1 MTESKTQAMDT
12 FCFLIRIE
20 NSQSS
25 SPKKKFSVKTIVA
38 IGIGAALFFV
48 LGRFVAIPSPVP
60 NVNICVQY
68 GLLAFMSVVYGPVA
82 GALIGLIG
90 HALIDFSYGWG
101 IWWSWVIA
109 SGVFGL
115 LVGFAAKILKMD
127 EAQLGKKGLIKFN
140 IAQVVSHIICWG
152 AVAPVLDILMYNE
165 PLDKLFA
172 QGLVSGISN
181 AITTAIVGS
190 LLCVAYAAT
199 KTKAGSLTKE

>member
-1 MTESKTQAMDT
+1 M
-12 FCFLIRIE
+12 
-20 NSQSS
+20 
-25 SPKKKFSVKTIVA
+25 KKFSVKTIVA

-60 NVNICVQY
+60 NTTISVQY
-68 GLLAFMSVVYGPVA
+68 GLLAFLSVVYGPVA
-82 GALIGLIG
+82 GLLVGLIG

-101 IWWSWVIA
+101 VWWSWVIA

-115 LVGFAAKILKMD
+115 LMGFATKAFKLEEGEI
-127 EAQLGKKGLIKFN
+127 GKKGLVKFN
-140 IAQVVSHIICWG
+140 IAQVVSHVICWA
-152 AVAPVLDILMYNE
+152 AVAPALDILIYQE

-172 QGLVSGISN
+172 QGLVAGISN
-181 AITTAIVGS
+181 AVTTAIVGS

>member
-1 MTESKTQAMDT
+1 M
-12 FCFLIRIE
+12 
-20 NSQSS
+20 
-25 SPKKKFSVKTIVA
+25 KKFSVKTIVA

-60 NVNICVQY
+60 NTNISVQY
-68 GLLAFMSVVYGPVA
+68 GLLAFISIVYGPIA
-82 GALIGLIG
+82 GALVGLIG
-90 HALIDFSYGWG
+90 HALIDFSFGWG

-109 SGVFGL
+109 SAVFGL
-115 LVGFAAKILKMD
+115 LVGIAAKVLKMD
-127 EAQLGKKGLIKFN
+127 EAEVGKRGLIKFN
-140 IAQVVSHIICWG
+140 LSQIISHVICWG

-172 QGLVSGISN
+172 QGLTASIVN
-181 AITTAIVGS
+181 AVTTAIVGS

>member
-1 MTESKTQAMDT
+1 M
-12 FCFLIRIE
+12 
-20 NSQSS
+20 
-25 SPKKKFSVKTIVA
+25 KKFSVKSIVA

-68 GLLAFMSVVYGPVA
+68 GLLAFMAAVYGPVA
-82 GALIGLIG
+82 GALIGFIG

-115 LVGFAAKILKMD
+115 LVGLAAKLMKVD
-127 EAQLGKKGLIKFN
+127 EAEMGKKGLIKFN
-140 IAQVVSHIICWG
+140 VAQVVSHIICWG
-152 AVAPVLDILMYNE
+152 AVAPALDILIYNE

-181 AITTAIVGS
+181 SITTAIVGS